1 MKLLARLAILLALA
15 LIVVGGLL
23 ALNQSDWASSLTPAG
38 PDRAAMTQT
47 EGGGEFPAEF
57 DGGAPPE
64 RGEQGAPGGG
74 LIVMELVKNLI
85 VIAVIVTVVG
95 GFTWL
100 WQRLPMARLRRTTSP
115 PTTAATNR

>member
-57 DGGAPPE
+57 DGSAPPE
-64 RGEQGAPGGG
+64 RGEQGAPGG

-85 VIAVIVTVVG
+85 IMAVIVTVVG

-100 WQRLPMARLRRTTSP
+100 WQRLPLARLRRTTSP
-115 PTTAATNR
+115 PAIAAPNR